1 MEGIWTP
8 LNSQVN
14 LKSSIHYILLIGVG
28 GGWGLGI
35 CQKASLRVSLNSTPV
50 TAYRM
55 TNYPPCAFRRR
66 WPPHHSHLQMDS
78 IKLLANEWGLMT
90 PLGNI
95 WGLNKLS
102 QSNAFLRN
110 TNKSCQRQDSVA
122 QINWL
127 CCCEIFS
134 MWNKWHNMHT
144 TGCFNEKLYALHKFQ
159 TVLCFCVPN
168 VGSPIK
174 KWVKRRQR
182 IPDNLSHR
190 KWNIKTRTLHC
201 GI

>member
-14 LKSSIHYILLIGVG
+14 LKSSIHIIYLIGVG
-28 GGWGLGI
+28 GAGHLP
-35 CQKASLRVSLNSTPV
+35 KSFPTFSLNSTPV

-95 WGLNKLS
+95 LGLNNLS
-102 QSNAFLRN
+102 QSNAFLKN
-110 TNKSCQRQDSVA
+110 TNKTCQCQDTA
-122 QINWL
+122 AHINWL
-127 CCCEIFS
+127 SVFAKYFADYME
-134 MWNKWHNMHT
+134 
-144 TGCFNEKLYALHKFQ
+144 
-159 TVLCFCVPN
+159 
-168 VGSPIK
+168 
-174 KWVKRRQR
+174 
-182 IPDNLSHR
+182 
-190 KWNIKTRTLHC
+190 
-201 GI
+201 